1 LLADEQVD
9 QVARWK
15 IPIALGELGER
26 TVIPELLRLL
36 ADEQVDQGVRSN
48 IAEAIAKLADSEQ
61 DARTLAT
68 LLPTSDVAESIY
80 RALWT
85 VSRRAGVRVF
95 KGDGSEGKRLEVVTW
110 LSFV

>member
-1 LLADEQVD
+1 LLH
-9 QVARWK
+9 
-15 IPIALGELGER
+15 
-26 TVIPELLRLL
+26 LL
-36 ADEQVDQGVRSN
+36 ADEQVDQGVRGK

-68 LLPTSDVAESIY
+68 LLPTSDVAGSIY

-95 KGDGSEGKRLEVVTW
+95 KADGSEGNQLEVVRW
-110 LSFV
+110 LSSV